1 MVVAPVGSRNKCV
14 HREVKLKVG
23 LKELSQVK
31 FGVKHRGQ
39 NQQLHTCVITNQQ
52 KQQIA
57 ETDTN
62 TSDTGI

>member
-1 MVVAPVGSRNKCV
+1 MVAPLGGRNKCV
-14 HREVKLKVG
+14 HREVKLKIG

-39 NQQLHTCVITNQQ
+39 NQQLHTRVITDQQ